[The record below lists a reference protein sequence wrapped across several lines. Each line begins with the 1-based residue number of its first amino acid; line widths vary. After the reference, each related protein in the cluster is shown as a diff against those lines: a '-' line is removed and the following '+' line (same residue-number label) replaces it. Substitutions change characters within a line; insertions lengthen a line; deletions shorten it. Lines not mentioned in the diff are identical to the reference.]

1 MSFFESILLGI
12 IQGLTEFI
20 PVSSSGHLVLLQHFF
35 GWGESDNILFE
46 VFLHLG
52 TLFAVLVF
60 FHKIIWELIKSLFK
74 WKNTV
79 NSEIHRKNRN
89 LIVYLIISTFSTG
102 VYYYFFGD
110 AFRSV
115 YQIPMV
121 VAFLLLGTGVIVFIS
136 DYFRKGDIPVSNM
149 GALRAITIGLCQG
162 LALLPGISRS
172 GITISSSLALGIKRK
187 DAAQYSFLLSIP
199 AIIAANISEF
209 KALVNIDI
217 PQLHSYLAGFVSSF
231 VVGYLI
237 IAFLIRMIESNQ
249 LKYFAYYCWSV
260 GLISIILLSLGL

>member
-1 MSFFESILLGI
+1 
-12 IQGLTEFI
+12 
-20 PVSSSGHLVLLQHFF
+20 
-35 GWGESDNILFE
+35 
-46 VFLHLG
+46 
-52 TLFAVLVF
+52 
-60 FHKIIWELIKSLFK
+60 
-74 WKNTV
+74 
-79 NSEIHRKNRN
+79 
-89 LIVYLIISTFSTG
+89 
-102 VYYYFFGD
+102 
-110 AFRSV
+110 
-115 YQIPMV
+115 
-121 VAFLLLGTGVIVFIS
+121 LGTGVIVFIS